1 MYGVGLAGF
10 PQPMQQLV
18 DEAIHKNLS
27 VRVLERRI
35 CTLDG
40 ASEQRLDAHSR
51 HDADIVRPEQRVG
64 EIVGAET
71 RIDYEPE
78 RGRGGGPDLVHSP
91 LPGGL
96 GGDSGTAGLSAIR
109 NFVFRS
115 FRILRLFRLWAIL
128 LGAKGY
134 EIWYLFYKQ
143 RVTNMATA
151 ARKHHEAI
159 APSEQDAELAAQS
172 SRLLA
177 ACLGRGET
185 ARIRLID
192 GDQEI
197 TVPVSAMRLLVDIL
211 AHMAQGDAITLVPH
225 HAELTTQQAADFL
238 NVSRPYLVK
247 LLEQGE
253 IPHRKVGTRRRV
265 LFRDLVEYKKRNEA
279 QRARVLDELTEQA
292 QELDMGY

>member
-1 MYGVGLAGF
+1 M
-10 PQPMQQLV
+10 
-18 DEAIHKNLS
+18 
-27 VRVLERRI
+27 
-35 CTLDG
+35 T
-40 ASEQRLDAHSR
+40 
-51 HDADIVRPEQRVG
+51 
-64 EIVGAET
+64 
-71 RIDYEPE
+71 
-78 RGRGGGPDLVHSP
+78 
-91 LPGGL
+91 
-96 GGDSGTAGLSAIR
+96 
-109 NFVFRS
+109 
-115 FRILRLFRLWAIL
+115 
-128 LGAKGY
+128 
-134 EIWYLFYKQ
+134 
-143 RVTNMATA
+143 TA

-177 ACLGRGET
+177 ACLGDGET

-197 TVPVSAMRLLVDIL
+197 TVPVSAMRMLVDIL
-211 AHMAQGDAITLVPH
+211 AHMAQGDAIMLVPQ

-279 QRARVLDELTEQA
+279 QRARVLNELTEQA

>member
-1 MYGVGLAGF
+1 M
-10 PQPMQQLV
+10 
-18 DEAIHKNLS
+18 
-27 VRVLERRI
+27 
-35 CTLDG
+35 T
-40 ASEQRLDAHSR
+40 
-51 HDADIVRPEQRVG
+51 
-64 EIVGAET
+64 
-71 RIDYEPE
+71 
-78 RGRGGGPDLVHSP
+78 
-91 LPGGL
+91 
-96 GGDSGTAGLSAIR
+96 
-109 NFVFRS
+109 
-115 FRILRLFRLWAIL
+115 
-128 LGAKGY
+128 
-134 EIWYLFYKQ
+134 
-143 RVTNMATA
+143 TA

-172 SRLLA
+172 SDLLA
-177 ACLGRGET
+177 ACLGDGET

-197 TVPVSAMRLLVDIL
+197 TVPVSAMRMLVDIL
-211 AHMAQGDAITLVPH
+211 AHMAQGDAIMLVPQ

-279 QRARVLDELTEQA
+279 QRARVLNELTEQA

>member
-1 MYGVGLAGF
+1 
-10 PQPMQQLV
+10 
-18 DEAIHKNLS
+18 
-27 VRVLERRI
+27 
-35 CTLDG
+35 
-40 ASEQRLDAHSR
+40 
-51 HDADIVRPEQRVG
+51 
-64 EIVGAET
+64 
-71 RIDYEPE
+71 
-78 RGRGGGPDLVHSP
+78 
-91 LPGGL
+91 
-96 GGDSGTAGLSAIR
+96 
-109 NFVFRS
+109 
-115 FRILRLFRLWAIL
+115 
-128 LGAKGY
+128 
-134 EIWYLFYKQ
+134 
-143 RVTNMATA
+143 MATA

-197 TVPVSAMRLLVDIL
+197 TVPVSAMRMLVDIL
-211 AHMAQGDAITLVPH
+211 AHMAQGDAVTLVPH

-265 LFRDLVEYKKRNEA
+265 LFRDLEEYKKRVDT